1 MDGSEGLN
9 ANAWQGSKTAP
20 LCGNRRIEPMP
31 QAVAFQPD
39 YHSLSGVGEGDQK
52 IAKAKIFD

>member
-1 MDGSEGLN
+1 
-9 ANAWQGSKTAP
+9 
-20 LCGNRRIEPMP
+20 MP

-39 YHSLSGVGEGDQK
+39 YHSLSGVDEGDQK